1 MPLVIPPVPTPNL
14 PAPQLA
20 PIPVAAP
27 HAPEALPEQAPPPP
41 PLAPQAPAKP
51 THDVRPTSADG
62 GLPEPDML
70 SVVGGLIAL
79 ALAGTGSGAVSFQS
93 ASAAQ
98 ARVDAARAQFFG
110 PRS

>member
-1 MPLVIPPVPTPNL
+1 M
-14 PAPQLA
+14 
-20 PIPVAAP
+20 
-27 HAPEALPEQAPPPP
+27 
-41 PLAPQAPAKP
+41 
-51 THDVRPTSADG
+51 RPTSADG